1 MASLLRSA
9 RVASTSRLVAARS
22 LHSSAVRR
30 DHFLDVDPAAFKARA
45 LDEKLSK
52 PVLVDFY
59 ADWCQPCR
67 VLQPLL
73 KGLTAPGS
81 DFDLITID
89 VDKFPEVAGEY
100 KVTALP
106 TVVAFKDGKVKN
118 KFSELRLGALLTYPV
133 GFRPEAE
140 LKKFLDML

>member
-22 LHSSAVRR
+22 LHITAVRR

-45 LDEKLSK
+45 LDEKATK

-73 KGLTAPGS
+73 KGLTGPDS
-81 DFDLITID
+81 NYDLITLD
-89 VDKFPEVAGEY
+89 VDKFPEIAGEY

-118 KFSELRLGALLTYPV
+118 KFI

-140 LKKFLDML
+140 LKKFLDLL